1 MGGVFGKSG
10 SFVLDHTLDNIP
22 LSKMDDENL
31 RHGSITTL
39 TTKGFPTEEEEG
51 LMSLYESKA
60 ERKSRRRSLVVAY
73 VTMFVM
79 STGFSIVLT
88 GVWPYMQ
95 TLNPKLGKE
104 YVGWVVAANPLGQVL
119 ASPLLGLWGNKAGS
133 IRIPCIVTVIAYI
146 FGNAMYSLLSA
157 LDGLGEMASY
167 YGMIVS
173 RLIVGISSANVVLT
187 RSYVAGATTLKERTV
202 AISIIAASQAL
213 GFVVGP
219 VIQAIL
225 TAIVPED
232 VETGISWLRWDKY
245 TSCSWVAATMGLIN
259 LVILMPCIFKEHNI
273 AAKEIAMMKS
283 EDKNLVLPKPNI
295 IGVVGIMFSNF
306 LSLFIFTLIETLAEP
321 FVQDEYGW
329 SNEEALIVVG
339 VALAAGGIWSVI
351 MFTVS
356 GYLCRKYDERK
367 VLLFLGYPLLVLG
380 AFLFLPWG
388 NAHMS
393 MKCQNDT
400 TTIFSSTATMLPQ
413 TSFPPS
419 TTVAPVTTTT
429 GLPSTAS
436 LPTSITSLSTEI
448 TTDLP
453 STTVPSGT
461 TLGSLLSA
469 LLRQP
474 VIPRAHSTG
483 KPEVLKESPFLSTE
497 CYDYARGTPD
507 PKDCSDFGC
516 PYDEQTWCEYTPQ
529 LPFPQLGVAFF
540 IIMCGYP
547 VCQTISQA
555 IYSKMLGPKPQG
567 VWMGILT
574 GVGGLSRILGPIFVT
589 YVYTFYGTHLTFGV
603 LTGAMALALVEL
615 SILYKQLIPMKIP
628 NFKEVDGHDGPA
640 AKDKF

>member
-1 MGGVFGKSG
+1 
-10 SFVLDHTLDNIP
+10 
-22 LSKMDDENL
+22 
-31 RHGSITTL
+31 
-39 TTKGFPTEEEEG
+39 
-51 LMSLYESKA
+51 
-60 ERKSRRRSLVVAY
+60 
-73 VTMFVM
+73 MFVM

-95 TLNPKLGKE
+95 TLNAELGKE

-133 IRIPCIVTVIAYI
+133 IRIPCIVTVMAYI
-146 FGNAMYSLLSA
+146 FGNAMYSLLPA
-157 LDGLGEMASY
+157 LDGVGEMASY

-187 RSYVAGATTLKERTV
+187 RSYVAAATTLKERTI

-225 TAIVPED
+225 TALVPDD
-232 VETGISWLRWDKY
+232 VDTGISWLRWDKY

-259 LVILMPCIFKEHNI
+259 LVILTPFVFKEHNI

-329 SNEEALIVVG
+329 SNEKALIIVG
-339 VALAAGGIWSVI
+339 VGLAIGGFWSVV
-351 MFTVS
+351 MFTLS
-356 GYLCRKYDERK
+356 GYLCRRYDERK
-367 VLLFLGYPLLVLG
+367 ILLFLGYPLLVLG

-388 NAHMS
+388 SAFMS

-400 TTIFSSTATMLPQ
+400 TTTFSSTVTMLPH
-413 TSFPPS
+413 TSFPPI
-419 TTVAPVTTTT
+419 TTVAPVTVTT
-429 GLPSTAS
+429 GLST
-436 LPTSITSLSTEI
+436 STV
-448 TTDLP
+448 
-453 STTVPSGT
+453 STTVSPSGT
-461 TLGSLLSA
+461 AQASLLSA
-469 LLRQP
+469 LLKQP
-474 VIPRAHSTG
+474 IIPTAHTAG
-483 KPEVLKESPFLSTE
+483 KPEVLKESPLPSTE
-497 CYDYARGTPD
+497 CYDYMQGTPD

-516 PYDEQTWCEYTPQ
+516 PYDEQAWCEYTPQ

-574 GVGGLSRILGPIFVT
+574 GVGGFSRILGPIFVT
-589 YVYTFYGTHLTFGV
+589 YVYTFYGTYLTFGV

-628 NFKEVDGHDGPA
+628 SLREVDGHDGPA
-640 AKDKF
+640 AKERF